1 MNARRN
7 TPAFP
12 KAMPAPSDSP
22 VLIDEGLM
30 SEAVAMSRR
39 SPRGR
44 IILPLH
50 NSDQA
55 TLHRMLNAIQPG
67 SYVQPHRHS
76 NPPKAE
82 SIVVLQ
88 GGIHFIIFDDRGKI
102 VRNFALAAGSAR
114 FGVDLDSDIYHTFFA
129 TSADTVLF
137 EVKPGPYLPASDKD
151 FAAWAPEEN
160 SDSASSYLE
169 NLYRLLQIK
178 TPC

>member
-1 MNARRN
+1 MNARPI

-22 VLIDEGLM
+22 VLINDRLL
-30 SEAVAMSRR
+30 SEAVTMSRE

-50 NSDQA
+50 KSDQA

-76 NPPKAE
+76 DPPKSE

-88 GGIHFIIFDDRGKI
+88 GGIHFVIFDDRGNI
-102 VRNFALAAGSAR
+102 DRDFALAAGSKR
-114 FGVDLDSDIYHTFFA
+114 FGVDIDPGIYHTFFA

-137 EVKPGPYLPASDKD
+137 EVKPGPYEPASDKD
-151 FAAWAPEEN
+151 FAAWAPAEN
-160 SDSASSYLE
+160 SNKASSYLE
-169 NLYRLLQIK
+169 NLYRLLQIE